1 MKLIK
6 LLKENIDREYYIS
19 LLINDMGYNEEDV
32 NEVLDEIIDSI
43 KNLPDPIKLYRI
55 IKVDNEKNIN
65 KEELGNHYSL
75 DRDEL
80 LNSHTY
86 ADGYGDESYL
96 ITVSAPKNIID
107 FQNTLHNNIL
117 YPNENEV
124 TLKNKG
130 KGTTLLSIKKIR
142 G

>member
-86 ADGYGDESYL
+86 ADGYGDDSYL
-96 ITVSAPKNIID
+96 ITVSSPKNLID

-130 KGTTLLSIKKIR
+130 RGTTLLSIKKIR